1 LPFRREQVN
10 GDQVMTVTSPG
21 HAAEADKA
29 FPGQA
34 GNHWI
39 HALDD
44 GTPVLIR
51 PIRPEDRVRESDFI
65 KRLSPESRHFRF
77 LCEIREPDPA
87 LLDLLVDVHEVQG
100 EAFVALAHVDGE
112 LREVGVSRFAATADG
127 GCECAVTVA
136 DDWQRHGLGVLLMRH
151 LIDLARDLGF
161 RRMYS
166 IDAAANQSMR
176 DLASFLGFHRGVD
189 PEDSTQVIHT
199 LNL

>member
-1 LPFRREQVN
+1 
-10 GDQVMTVTSPG
+10 MTVISQERTAQSG
-21 HAAEADKA
+21 AN
-29 FPGQA
+29 FPVQA
-34 GNHWI
+34 GSHWI
-39 HALDD
+39 EALDD

-51 PIRPEDRVRESDFI
+51 PIRPEDRARERDFI
-65 KRLSPESRHFRF
+65 ERLSAESRHFRF
-77 LCEIREPDPA
+77 LCEIREASPA
-87 LLDLLVDVHEVQG
+87 LLDLLVDVHKVQG
-100 EAFVALAHVDGE
+100 EAFVALAHVGGE

-136 DDWQRHGLGVLLMRH
+136 DDWQRRGLGVLLMRH

-176 DLASFLGFHRGVD
+176 DLACYLGFHRGVD